1 MSTNGA
7 VTSDIVEDTDFEIGA
22 DMGKAKQVKKI
33 GDQVILENMSEK
45 TDEEKKERKRK
56 YMQDRRAKKSKE
68 QKIIENTI

>member
-7 VTSDIVEDTDFEIGA
+7 VTSDFVKDTDFEIGA

-45 TDEEKKERKRK
+45 TDEEKKRKE
-56 YMQDRRAKKSKE
+56 KKVHAR
-68 QKIIENTI
+68 